1 MIMRHH
7 NRSSNLVCANTVQC
21 HIWGEQACFGIVCN
35 LMFAV
40 HASSGAHFV
49 QCRAANNDCVATN
62 CSSVHSSIGGEP
74 THCQFSQ
81 VALHHVQHCRVGY
94 WVCSKIDRSRRCCD
108 DVSYLY
114 CTAGY
119 NLIIDGERP
128 HTITFA
134 AHRELTIIK

>member
-35 LMFAV
+35 LMFAI
-40 HASSGAHFV
+40 HASSGAHFA
-49 QCRAANNDCVATN
+49 QRGAANNDCVTSN
-62 CSSVHSSIGGEP
+62 RSGEYAWFV
-74 THCQFSQ
+74 CQRRHRKIRER
-81 VALHHVQHCRVGY
+81 AAHHVQHCRVGY

-108 DVSYLY
+108 DVSHLY

-119 NLIIDGERP
+119 NLIANGERP
-128 HTITFA
+128 HTIAFA
-134 AHRELTIIK
+134 AHRESAIFK